1 MPSAAAQHGAAQA
14 RTRAFGYAAGS
25 ERAVTAAP
33 GERQAFLER
42 ENQRIFDEAQRE
54 ADSMFAQYQLSQLLA
69 SGGTPIQLGEAV
81 TAELLRLCGAGGVA
95 LWLDQPSDASLGLVA
110 SAGDL
115 LAQSLPARFATEL
128 EARDWCAQQP
138 GASALTLIDDRP
150 CGLLLLT
157 PPEGGSLDADDLR
170 LLQLSRHELAVAF
183 RSAQVR
189 TALERERGELTAIVE
204 GATDAIVQVDV
215 ETRVVRINSAAE
227 RLLGVAASQAIGRRC
242 EDLLGCALAGG
253 HEGGVCP
260 LAEVLANGEPIA
272 YRETSL
278 IGADQS
284 VVRVVGGYSRTTAP
298 AETDGGTDARATAIL
313 RDVTAARAF
322 EALREG
328 FAATVSHE
336 LRTPLALI
344 KGYTDTLLHLEL
356 EPDERQSY
364 LERIDQTT
372 ARLTRLVN
380 EILDIA
386 HLDADPL
393 VMERSPT
400 LLSAVIGRVLAD
412 LAVSGDAG
420 RVRSAVDATLPPID
434 ADSARI
440 GQVLD
445 NLISNA
451 LKYAP
456 PSTEIVIHAAV
467 DGEWM
472 VVSVEDEGVGV
483 PADDEGLVFEPFHR
497 ARNVRE
503 SSTPGTGL
511 GLYISRRL
519 VEAHGGRLWLQRRSD
534 GRSGTRASF
543 TVPLAARR
551 SVRRDPRNNSGG

>member
-1 MPSAAAQHGAAQA
+1 MPAAAAQHGAAQD
-14 RTRAFGYAAGS
+14 RPRAAGS
-25 ERAVTAAP
+25 AAASDRAVSATR
-33 GERQAFLER
+33 GERQEFLER
-42 ENQRIFDEAQRE
+42 ENQRIFEEAQRE

-69 SGGTPIQLGEAV
+69 SGGAPTELGEAV
-81 TAELLRLCGAGGVA
+81 TAELLRLSHAGGVA
-95 LWLDQPSDASLGLVA
+95 LWLEQPGDASFGLVA
-110 SAGDL
+110 VAGDL
-115 LAQSLPARFATEL
+115 ATRPPPARFAAEL
-128 EARDWCAQQP
+128 EARDWCGRQP
-138 GASALTLIDDRP
+138 GAAVLTLIDDRVS
-150 CGLLLLT
+150 GLIVLT

-170 LLQLSRHELAVAF
+170 VLQLSRHELAVAF

-204 GATDAIVQVDV
+204 GATDAIVQVDT

-227 RLLGVAASQAIGRRC
+227 RLLGVDARQAIGRSC
-242 EDLLGCALAGG
+242 DNLLGCTLAGG

-260 LAEVLANGEPIA
+260 LAEVLAGGEPIA
-272 YRETSL
+272 YRESAL

-284 VVRVVGGYSRTTAP
+284 VVRVVGGYSRTTSL
-298 AETDGGTDARATAIL
+298 AEGDGRTDARATAIL

-344 KGYTDTLLHLEL
+344 KGYTDTLLHLDL
-356 EPDERQSY
+356 DPDARQTY

-386 HLDADPL
+386 HFDADPL
-393 VMERSPT
+393 VMERAPT
-400 LLSAVIGRVLAD
+400 LLSSLLARLLTD
-412 LAVSGDAG
+412 LAVSGQAG
-420 RVRSAVDATLPPID
+420 RVRSMVDVTLPPID
-434 ADSARI
+434 ADSARV

-445 NLISNA
+445 NLVSNA
-451 LKYAP
+451 LKYAS

-519 VEAHGGRLWLQRRSD
+519 IEAHGGRLWLEPRLD
-534 GRSGTRASF
+534 GRPGTRASF
-543 TVPLAARR
+543 TLPLAAHRGAARDLR
-551 SVRRDPRNNSGG
+551 SRAGG